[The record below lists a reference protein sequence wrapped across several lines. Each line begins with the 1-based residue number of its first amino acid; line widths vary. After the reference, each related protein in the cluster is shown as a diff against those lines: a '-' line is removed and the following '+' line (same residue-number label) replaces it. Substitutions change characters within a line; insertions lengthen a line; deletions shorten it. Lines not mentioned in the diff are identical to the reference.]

1 MTVVHSGALA
11 VSLWGAAP
19 PIPSVQHELFSSLGV
34 HQHPWGAHRKV
45 GCPAPSQRLYFRGAE
60 LGLRNLPMEPTSP
73 SDSTAG
79 NPKVHRSDQNRDPNC
94 RCDLGPSLPGVL
106 EWNRGQRQG
115 GDQHVLFYSPG
126 LFYHAVEGHTLY
138 PPPHLQPGMVWID
151 LFRDASVTS
160 PDQKPGTKISSG
172 LLDSFWVLVD
182 TFVIVCVHACVHTGT
197 HSHASAIT
205 HHFLNLINYI
215 FRQDILKVSFLAHFA
230 LLLTL
235 SWPSPPATSLD
246 FLKQM
251 LCHQL
256 SEVLQSVISLQPHAP
271 IISMDRWVS
280 FRDLT

>member
-45 GCPAPSQRLYFRGAE
+45 GCPAPSQRLSFRGAE

-138 PPPHLQPGMVWID
+138 PPPTCNQVW
-151 LFRDASVTS
+151 
-160 PDQKPGTKISSG
+160 SG
-172 LLDSFWVLVD
+172 L
-182 TFVIVCVHACVHTGT
+182 
-197 HSHASAIT
+197 
-205 HHFLNLINYI
+205 
-215 FRQDILKVSFLAHFA
+215 
-230 LLLTL
+230 
-235 SWPSPPATSLD
+235 
-246 FLKQM
+246 
-251 LCHQL
+251 
-256 SEVLQSVISLQPHAP
+256 ISLGMLQLLAQIKSQEQKFLLVFWILSGCWWTHLSLCVCMRVYTRAHTHMHLLSL
-271 IISMDRWVS
+271 IIS
-280 FRDLT
+280 

>member
-1 MTVVHSGALA
+1 MSCFPAWVCISTPGELTGK
-11 VSLWGAAP
+11 WGA
-19 PIPSVQHELFSSLGV
+19 QR
-34 HQHPWGAHRKV
+34 HPK
-45 GCPAPSQRLYFRGAE
+45 
-60 LGLRNLPMEPTSP
+60 
-73 SDSTAG
+73 DSTLG
-79 NPKVHRSDQNRDPNC
+79 ELSWGFGICLWSPPPRVILLQEIQRSTVQIRIETQTADVIW
-94 RCDLGPSLPGVL
+94 GLPCQVSWSGT
-106 EWNRGQRQG
+106 EARGRE
-115 GDQHVLFYSPG
+115 VISMFYSILLGSFTMQLKVTPS
-126 LFYHAVEGHTLY
+126 T